1 MRRCADGRTFLG
13 DERLVV
19 FRESAPSDYSHA
31 GQTLLLAFTLTAWF
45 QRVDA
50 HFCNK
55 YYRYVM
61 DWKRTPYRVLCVI
74 LPLVTTG
81 CTTTPLETAKIATES
96 AMAEAIWPAVED
108 SSAPVAAAIVKPES
122 GEPLATH
129 DEGVTKSYSDIWSR
143 IRAGF
148 SIEPLDSPLVE
159 REARWFADNPEY
171 MQRMMERAKLYLYYI
186 VNEVEKRGMPMEIA
200 LLPAIESAYKAN
212 AYSRARASGL
222 WQFIPSTGRL
232 YGLKAN
238 WWYDGRRDVQAST
251 QAALNYLEKL
261 YNDFDGDWHLAL
273 AAYNAGEGKV
283 GRMMKYNERKGK
295 STEYQHLK
303 LKRETQHYVPK
314 LMAMANIV
322 ADPTKYGVQLADIPN
337 EPYFAL
343 VETGSQ
349 VDLGVVAKLVDLSVN
364 DLQNINPGYRRW
376 ATDPNGPHHLL
387 VPADKKDT
395 LIAGLSNLPE
405 EQRIQWQHHA
415 VKRGETLRDIS
426 RRYGLDVE
434 TLRTA
439 NNLRGNML
447 RAGQDLLIPVSSRPI
462 AVAAVR
468 TDYRSAEAHTAKRG
482 ATVIHRVRRGD
493 TLSSIARRYDVL
505 VHQLA
510 KWNFIS
516 ANDILRLGQKLKIWP
531 DGAPLVA
538 ADTSPKT

>member
-1 MRRCADGRTFLG
+1 
-13 DERLVV
+13 
-19 FRESAPSDYSHA
+19 
-31 GQTLLLAFTLTAWF
+31 
-45 QRVDA
+45 
-50 HFCNK
+50 
-55 YYRYVM
+55 M
-61 DWKRTPYRVLCVI
+61 DWKRIKNQVLSVVLLLAAAGCA
-74 LPLVTTG
+74 TTSQ
-81 CTTTPLETAKIATES
+81 ETAQTA
-96 AMAEAIWPAVED
+96 ED
-108 SSAPVAAAIVKPES
+108 SAPASAFQSVSKGSPAPVAAVTPKAESNKPAES
-122 GEPLATH
+122 ANETTATNH
-129 DEGVTKSYSDIWSR
+129 SDIWIR

-159 REARWFADNPEY
+159 REARWFANNPEY

-186 VNEVEKRGMPMEIA
+186 VEEVEKRGMPMEIA

-251 QAALNYLEKL
+251 QAALDYLEKL

-295 STEYQHLK
+295 STDYQYLK
-303 LKRETQHYVPK
+303 LRRETQHYVPK
-314 LMAMANIV
+314 LMAMASIV
-322 ADPTKYGVQLADIPN
+322 ADPAKYGVTLADIPN
-337 EPYFAL
+337 EPYFAR

-349 VDLGVVAKLVDLSVN
+349 VDLGVVAKLVDLSVD
-364 DLQNINPGYRRW
+364 DLQDINPGYRRW

-387 VPADKKDT
+387 VPADKKEA
-395 LIAGLSNLPE
+395 LIEGLSNLPE
-405 EQRIQWQHHA
+405 AERILWQHHA
-415 VKRGETLRDIS
+415 VKRGETLHEIG

-439 NNLRGNML
+439 NNLRSNLL
-447 RAGQDLLIPVSSRPI
+447 RVGQDLLIPVSSRPI
-462 AVAAVR
+462 TVAAVR
-468 TDYRSAEAHTAKRG
+468 TTYRSSEAHTAKRG
-482 ATVIHRVRRGD
+482 ETVVHRVRRGD
-493 TLSSIARRYDVL
+493 TLSSIARRYNVL

-516 ANDILRLGQKLKIWP
+516 ADGILRLGQKLKIWP
-531 DGAPLVA
+531 NGAPTA
-538 ADTSPKT
+538 SIDASAKT